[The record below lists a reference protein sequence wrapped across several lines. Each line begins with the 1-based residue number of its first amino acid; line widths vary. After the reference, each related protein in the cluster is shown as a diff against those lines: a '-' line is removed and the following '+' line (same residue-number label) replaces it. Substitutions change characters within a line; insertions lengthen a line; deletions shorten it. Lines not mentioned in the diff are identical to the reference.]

1 MPKFIACVVC
11 EKTGVLK
18 SAATGQ
24 TIECPCCNATARR
37 TYKIPPMIGQHGWTT
52 PAALNAYYNKIAS
65 EETRDSVS
73 RQLEIFKKANP
84 EASNSQLKTRERTLH
99 SLYYPVARK
108 QYPTY
113 DE

>member
-1 MPKFIACVVC
+1 MPKFIACAVC

-18 SAATGQ
+18 SATTGK

-37 TYKIPPMIGQHGWTT
+37 TYNVPPMIGQHGWTT
-52 PAALNAYYNKIAS
+52 PSALNAYYNKLAS
-65 EETRDSVS
+65 EEIAASIS
-73 RQLEIFKKANP
+73 RQLEIFKTSNP
-84 EASNSQLKTRERTLH
+84 NASNSQIKTRERTLH
-99 SLYYPVARK
+99 RLYYLNTRK